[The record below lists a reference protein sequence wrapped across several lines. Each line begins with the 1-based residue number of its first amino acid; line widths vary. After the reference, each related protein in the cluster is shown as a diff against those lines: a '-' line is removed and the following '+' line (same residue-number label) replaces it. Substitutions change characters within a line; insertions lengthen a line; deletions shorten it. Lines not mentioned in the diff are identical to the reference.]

1 MIFSRIRLPLFR
13 IMRMALIQTAGSYL
27 AAVLQ
32 YAAISANTVEAHI
45 ASLSSLNLIR
55 APGACTPAAGG
66 EAGATRASRRASCNQ
81 V

>member
-1 MIFSRIRLPLFR
+1 
-13 IMRMALIQTAGSYL
+13 L